1 MLLYIHT
8 QLILNLLLMPLLGQ
22 LSISLKKEKY
32 VIIFAEIYNLLFE
45 NYTLYVGNDASTLEL
60 ERKYVL
66 KLYLFVWMNI
76 PKKKKSKQFM
86 RVFTVFISQCS
97 DSPVTETVEKTKV
110 GMKMWEVFCDR
121 LVETF

>member
-76 PKKKKSKQFM
+76 PKKKKIK
-86 RVFTVFISQCS
+86 TVHARFHC
-97 DSPVTETVEKTKV
+97 VYLA
-110 GMKMWEVFCDR
+110 M
-121 LVETF
+121 